1 MRKVMKKVKSQ
12 WVVCALAL
20 GVIVGVS
27 TSLTT
32 EDAYAATKANYNSTI
47 GCTVGKGATQAS
59 ANYKAPNKPTKHVT
73 PVKAKTVVRKEVK
86 PVKLAYNNVYV
97 YDAKLKPGQ
106 ERVVFP
112 GRNGLQLDVYTIT
125 TVKGKETS
133 RELSFSTLILAPKD
147 RIIKTGTKQVTKET
161 KEEVV
166 TTEIPYEVTYVENDQ
181 VALGTE
187 TTLVEGKEG
196 TSTKT
201 YSNTYNNGVLS
212 ESVLLKE
219 EVVAPVN
226 KVIEKGT
233 LVVSYVDREEK
244 EVTPYETRYVENS
257 SLEVG
262 TEVVT
267 QEGKDGETVHKYVDT
282 VINGEVTESAYKG
295 ATVIIEVVDQIIEQ
309 GTKTTTEE
317 TRTTPVSY
325 ETINKETRD
334 LAKGESRV
342 VQEGIDGVITDVYE
356 VVTVKGEL
364 VSEKLLTTKTTEAT
378 PKIVEYG
385 VLETTTDKVETVVP
399 YNTIYVTDDTKY
411 TDYEEVKQAGKT
423 GLATETFTVTSANG
437 EELTRVS
444 NGVEVT
450 TPVVDEV
457 IVKGTKDIYTT
468 ETRTENEVIPY
479 ETVTIKNNNK
489 LVSESGIVK
498 EGVEGQLQKVYTT
511 TYEKGVKISDELTN
525 SNVVLAPIN
534 AIYEQGTI
542 NITYETETET
552 IYNSIKYVENPDVP
566 KGTETVLTEGSYGE
580 LTYTYK
586 VTTVGE
592 TSTRELASTVITK
605 KAVDKVIEIGTG
617 VLREKYDIR
626 TENDTAPQTRF
637 ENTYDFTSG
646 VFDVLQEGVY
656 GYDTVTYLQH
666 FDANGNFV
674 SEEEV
679 SREVTPTQDLIYG
692 IGMGSI
698 GKSADGLFHI
708 TDFLI
713 MSSIEFDEL
722 HYIVNSGKYVIESSY
737 APTATQLDDEILQ
750 NILSADLTTKL
761 NNIRGNNGVNYV
773 NNSLNTSAI
782 DEVVKLTFKT
792 DALQAYDNYYLADQ
806 ALKLAETQKQELFT
820 DSTITDLVVDAT
832 YNQDGTVTVTVGII
846 R

>member
-32 EDAYAATKANYNSTI
+32 EDAYAATKANYHSTI
-47 GCTVGKGATQAS
+47 GSTVGKGATHAG

-112 GRNGLQLDVYTIT
+112 GRDGLQLDVYTIT

-334 LAKGESRV
+334 LSF
-342 VQEGIDGVITDVYE
+342 
-356 VVTVKGEL
+356 
-364 VSEKLLTTKTTEAT
+364 S
-378 PKIVEYG
+378 P
-385 VLETTTDKVETVVP
+385 
-399 YNTIYVTDDTKY
+399 
-411 TDYEEVKQAGKT
+411 
-423 GLATETFTVTSANG
+423 
-437 EELTRVS
+437 
-444 NGVEVT
+444 
-450 TPVVDEV
+450 
-457 IVKGTKDIYTT
+457 
-468 ETRTENEVIPY
+468 
-479 ETVTIKNNNK
+479 
-489 LVSESGIVK
+489 
-498 EGVEGQLQKVYTT
+498 
-511 TYEKGVKISDELTN
+511 
-525 SNVVLAPIN
+525 
-534 AIYEQGTI
+534 
-542 NITYETETET
+542 
-552 IYNSIKYVENPDVP
+552 
-566 KGTETVLTEGSYGE
+566 
-580 LTYTYK
+580 
-586 VTTVGE
+586 
-592 TSTRELASTVITK
+592 
-605 KAVDKVIEIGTG
+605 
-617 VLREKYDIR
+617 
-626 TENDTAPQTRF
+626 
-637 ENTYDFTSG
+637 
-646 VFDVLQEGVY
+646 
-656 GYDTVTYLQH
+656 
-666 FDANGNFV
+666 
-674 SEEEV
+674 
-679 SREVTPTQDLIYG
+679 
-692 IGMGSI
+692 
-698 GKSADGLFHI
+698 
-708 TDFLI
+708 
-713 MSSIEFDEL
+713 
-722 HYIVNSGKYVIESSY
+722 
-737 APTATQLDDEILQ
+737 
-750 NILSADLTTKL
+750 
-761 NNIRGNNGVNYV
+761 
-773 NNSLNTSAI
+773 
-782 DEVVKLTFKT
+782 
-792 DALQAYDNYYLADQ
+792 
-806 ALKLAETQKQELFT
+806 
-820 DSTITDLVVDAT
+820 
-832 YNQDGTVTVTVGII
+832 
-846 R
+846 